1 MPAIIRPSLGGNPGN
16 VSRYILLSPPTKT
29 NYYELKDAYNF
40 DGLSVGYY
48 NADNNTMTKLK
59 SSDIRLY
66 PNNND
71 YPTMGD
77 ILKVYHKEK
86 MITTVPLDIV
96 RLDEIRL
103 VYPNTEYEEFGSRGD
118 IRFPVNF
125 SNTLANVPIKG
136 RYRDGS
142 IREFGTVSQFVTR
155 KENEYRSGDAVRF
168 TVNINGRDF
177 VIDITKNVVT
187 PISTFGNGT
196 WKEIMDTITYARS
209 NNKPLTEFFTV
220 GDKRSVKIR
229 IGNSLIDSEMVIL
242 HINPSDRMCKILNNV
257 DVYGGST
264 RPSLIIGF
272 TTPTNYWN
280 GVASLRDY
288 TTVASNI
295 YPYCVDEYP
304 LLQNGGSRVIDTHD
318 DINKLIKYIKPV
330 KYIPLVKNANRVK
343 SNGSPV
349 EKSPDWF
356 AEVESSLLCGTLS
369 VLNYMPFDPEDD
381 GSKVFDY
388 YKTPMN
394 RIKNHINHTGKVIQY
409 LHNIEVFFGA
419 NTGSFSCVDV
429 DGRIISVP
437 GIFNYTTRDVS
448 DNTIMDNL
456 GTANLDTTTFQELVF
471 SEYFAI

>member
-1 MPAIIRPSLGGNPGN
+1 
-16 VSRYILLSPPTKT
+16 
-29 NYYELKDAYNF
+29 
-40 DGLSVGYY
+40 
-48 NADNNTMTKLK
+48 MTKLK

-77 ILKVYHKEK
+77 ILKVYHKES

-196 WKEIMDTITYARS
+196 WKEIMDTVTYARS

-229 IGNSLIDSEMVIL
+229 IDNSLIDSEMVIL

-257 DVYGGST
+257 DVYGGTT

-288 TTVASNI
+288 TTVAGNI

-304 LLQNGGSRVIDTHD
+304 LLQNGGSRVVDSHD
-318 DINKLIKYIKPV
+318 NINNLSKYI
-330 KYIPLVKNANRVK
+330 
-343 SNGSPV
+343 
-349 EKSPDWF
+349 
-356 AEVESSLLCGTLS
+356 
-369 VLNYMPFDPEDD
+369 
-381 GSKVFDY
+381 
-388 YKTPMN
+388 
-394 RIKNHINHTGKVIQY
+394 
-409 LHNIEVFFGA
+409 
-419 NTGSFSCVDV
+419 
-429 DGRIISVP
+429 
-437 GIFNYTTRDVS
+437 
-448 DNTIMDNL
+448 
-456 GTANLDTTTFQELVF
+456 
-471 SEYFAI
+471 